1 MKLAGLT
8 LIASMVGI
16 STACNVSSNAVSRV
30 HSRLQTLIL
39 SQAYNKG
46 LPTNTGTITN
56 KKVIEVSFSS
66 YSTDYCADTFVTLG
80 RCGQSL

>member
-16 STACNVSSNAVSRV
+16 STACNVSSNAV
-30 HSRLQTLIL
+30 SRLQTLIL

-56 KKVIEVSFSS
+56 KKVIEVSSPS
-66 YSTDYCADTFVTLG
+66 YSAFYCTDTFVTLG
-80 RCGQSL
+80 RCWQSL